1 MKDGVIKFDHPN
13 DIPESQ
19 KRHIRDMKIK
29 PFDKDLDN
37 FSGLQEFDFI
47 GGGDDIEL
55 D

>member
-1 MKDGVIKFDHPN
+1 
-13 DIPESQ
+13 
-19 KRHIRDMKIK
+19 MKIK

-37 FSGLQEFDFI
+37 FSGLEEFDSI